1 MKLAVSF
8 HTVASAL
15 ITMATFSR
23 VVDVDAQS
31 CPLSGAEISN
41 SFGSFSKVVVALDC
55 QGVKGNFKFP
65 TNFNWHITEVDG
77 LSDVEIVMVPSAVVK
92 PYVKNGALQFSY
104 SSSQSPANTMEAG

>member
-8 HTVASAL
+8 HPVASAL

-31 CPLSGAEISN
+31 CPLSGADVSN
-41 SFGSFSKVVVALDC
+41 SFGSFSSVVVALDC
-55 QGVKGNFKFP
+55 QGVKGNIKFP

-77 LSDVEIVMVPSAVVK
+77 LSEGEILMVPSAVVK
-92 PYVKNGALQFSY
+92 PYVKNGALKFSY
-104 SSSQSPANTMEAG
+104 SSSQSANTTEAG